1 MALQQTL
8 QEMAAGTTSFG
19 KPISDI
25 TNPILEITEEM
36 PNKMPDSKPYMIS
49 SITSG
54 PVCKGCA
61 ALLLAISKQAL
72 EF

>member
-36 PNKMPDSKPYMIS
+36 LYM
-49 SITSG
+49 
-54 PVCKGCA
+54 
-61 ALLLAISKQAL
+61 
-72 EF
+72 